1 MTFKLLES
9 IYSIFNT
16 QKKPYAYQGEE
27 VKIIHSDGKVAIV
40 ESKSGQRFSV
50 KTNKLIEVKK

>member
-1 MTFKLLES
+1 MTHKLLETVKS
-9 IYSIFNT
+9 VFS
-16 QKKPYAYQGEE
+16 KDAKPYAYQGEE